1 MRKRIII
8 NGLLLAVCFAL
19 LNGCSYMATGLA
31 DASTPVSPGS
41 YKVLGHASGSSTFV
55 SIFGII
61 PLGHPNYN
69 AAISDAE
76 TNYTNGKSMINVRSY
91 FSTTNLFL
99 VNINT
104 LTVEGDVV
112 TY

>member
-1 MRKRIII
+1 MGKRIILS
-8 NGLLLAVCFAL
+8 GFLLVACWVL
-19 LNGCSYMATGLA
+19 LNGCSYMATGLS
-31 DASTPVSPGS
+31 DASTPVSPGT
-41 YKVLGHASGSSTFV
+41 YKVLGHASGSNTFV

-76 TNYTNGKSMINVRSY
+76 TNYTNGKSLINVRSY

-99 VNINT
+99 ININT
-104 LTVEGDVV
+104 LTVEGDVI
-112 TY
+112 TF